1 MNTRIPA
8 EIFPPGE
15 FLKDELEARGWT
27 QVEFAEIIERDTRT
41 ISEVI
46 CGKRLIT
53 PETAIAF
60 GEALGTGPEFWL
72 NLESQYQLSKVRPKG
87 NTISRKAELH
97 NLFPVREMIKR
108 GWVEATQNIDSLEKQ
123 IFDFFSISS
132 IDEPVEFSHAAKK
145 TNYDTP
151 SMLQLSWLL
160 RVKNIAKTM
169 LVNKYSKKALE
180 DAVEKL
186 SSLLLAPEEI
196 RHVPKILAD
205 CGVRFV
211 IVEALPSSKI
221 DGACFWLD
229 SKSPVIGMTT
239 KKDTIDNFWFVL
251 RHEIEHVFQN
261 HGQGA
266 ECLDEDVG
274 YENQDTPEEEKLA
287 NAAGAEFCVSQA
299 ALSNFYD
306 RVNPFF
312 SDQKVV
318 LFAKKL
324 NIHPGLVVGQLQRR
338 LGRYDLLKKH
348 QVKVRQI
355 VISAAATDG
364 FGQVYPIN

>member
-1 MNTRIPA
+1 MNIRIPA

-15 FLKDELEARGWT
+15 FLKDELDARGWT
-27 QVEFAEIIERDTRT
+27 QVEFAEIIERDTRV

-46 CGKRLIT
+46 GGKRSIT

-72 NLESQYQLSKVRPKG
+72 NLESQFQLSKVRPKE
-87 NTISRKAELH
+87 NSISRKAELH
-97 NLFPVREMIKR
+97 NAFPIREMIKR
-108 GWVEATQNIDSLEKQ
+108 GWIEATQSIESLEKQ
-123 IFDFFSISS
+123 VFDFFGITN
-132 IDEPVEFSHAAKK
+132 IDQSPAFSHSAKK
-145 TNYDTP
+145 THYDAP
-151 SMLQLSWLL
+151 SILQLSWLF
-160 RVKNIAKTM
+160 RVKSIAKSM
-169 LVNKYSKKALE
+169 LVKSYTDKALLE
-180 DAVEKL
+180 AVEKL
-186 SSLLLAPEEI
+186 STLLLSPEEI

-211 IVEALPSSKI
+211 IVEALPGSKI

-229 SKSPVIGMTT
+229 DKSPVIGMTT

-251 RHEIEHVFQN
+251 RHEIEHVLKN
-261 HGQGA
+261 HGQGT

-274 YENQDTPEEEKLA
+274 YETQDTPEEEKVA
-287 NAAGAEFCVSQA
+287 NAAGAEFCANQSE
-299 ALSNFYD
+299 LNNFFD

-318 LFAKKL
+318 LFAKRL
-324 NIHPGLVVGQLQRR
+324 NIHPGLVVGQLHRR
-338 LGRYDLLKKH
+338 LNRYDLLKKH
-348 QVKVRQI
+348 QVKVRNI
-355 VISAAATDG
+355 VIITAATDG